1 MRKFKNTESG
11 YIISLST
18 NYGQTEISDA
28 EFESIKAVIRTAPIA
43 PEGHAYML
51 RDDTLEWELTRPLP
65 ITEPEPTADEAL
77 TRYANEL
84 TGENDPDL
92 VSATET
98 LIKHFTEE

>member
-1 MRKFKNTESG
+1 MTREIWHGVIVFTADEGAFITNEETYTDKAYLGKDADESAWR
-11 YIISLST
+11 
-18 NYGQTEISDA
+18 DA
-28 EFESIKAVIRTAPIA
+28 TA
-43 PEGHAYML
+43 EEYE
-51 RDDTLEWELTRPLP
+51 EWQRQEE
-65 ITEPEPTADEAL
+65 EPEPTEEEAL

>member
-1 MRKFKNTESG
+1 MIREIWHGIIVLTADDGAHITNGETYTDKVYLGKNADESKWR
-11 YIISLST
+11 
-18 NYGQTEISDA
+18 DA
-28 EFESIKAVIRTAPIA
+28 TA
-43 PEGHAYML
+43 EEYE
-51 RDDTLEWELTRPLP
+51 EWQRQQE
-65 ITEPEPTADEAL
+65 EPEPTAEEAL

>member
-1 MRKFKNTESG
+1 MRYAKLINGGLLCRTIPKSG
-11 YIISLST
+11 YKPLVETVPETRDGYNSYAEYVDNGDEIT
-18 NYGQTEISDA
+18 TVWHYAEQTDQEK
-28 EFESIKAVIRTAPIA
+28 EK
-43 PEGHAYML
+43 
-51 RDDTLEWELTRPLP
+51 
-65 ITEPEPTADEAL
+65 PEPTEEEAL